1 MRYLFLF
8 LLIFFNQT
16 LKAQAWKDSLVDARK
31 YYNQKQFGKA
41 FEKYN
46 NLLKIVPKDV
56 DLSEE
61 IAQAAY
67 KAEQYKAAE
76 EVYKNKLNQK
86 NQKPKASSYHNMGN
100 AQMKQED
107 YQGAIDSYKNALR
120 INPTDEETRY
130 NLSEAIRKLKKQQ
143 NQQKQENKDNNQNQD
158 KEKNKKEEEKPE
170 DGEKD
175 NQESEREDGGSESP
189 SISDNSV
196 DKILDN
202 LSKQEAKTKQK
213 NQEKKKGKG
222 TTSTGKDW

>member
-1 MRYLFLF
+1 MKYLFLF
-8 LLIFFNQT
+8 LLVFFNQA

-46 NLLKIVPKDV
+46 NLLKIAPKDI

-86 NQKPKASSYHNMGN
+86 NQKPKSSSYHNMGN

-120 INPTDEETRY
+120 INPSDEETRY

-143 NQQKQENKDNNQNQD
+143 NQQKQENKDKNQD
-158 KEKNKKEEEKPE
+158 QDKDKNKNKKEDPK

-175 NQESEREDGGSESP
+175 KQESEKEDNGSESP